1 MLISSFC
8 YEEAFIGNK
17 AFNQN
22 HIGSDK
28 SKKDKEESE
37 NRPINGP
44 KLQVG
49 SLKIVPLV
57 ILPAIHDDLQKKLRV
72 RDDDLSIKPSEMGD

>member
-22 HIGSDK
+22 HIESDK
-28 SKKDKEESE
+28 PKKDKEESE
-37 NRPINGP
+37 NHLTNGP
-44 KLQVG
+44 NLQVD
-49 SLKIVPLV
+49 SQKIVPLE
-57 ILPAIHDDLQKKLRV
+57 ILPAINNDLEKKLRV
-72 RDDDLSIKPSEMGD
+72 SDDDLSIKPSEKGD